1 MIYFLQQWQRRWRKK
16 INSSYGD
23 DNTTRKTSKREEE
36 SIKLISM
43 QNLE

>member
-16 INSSYGD
+16 FNSSYGD

-36 SIKLISM
+36 SIKFISM
-43 QNLE
+43 QILD